1 MNHRKSILRFTK
13 FALILHLSASGGE
26 LLPAKMRKPLL
37 PQFCR
42 CLGFRQL
49 GWKNPITILKG
60 EKKTTTMKKK
70 EKRGVEGGCGLRD
83 FNS

>member
-60 EKKTTTMKKK
+60 EKKNHDDEEEG
-70 EKRGVEGGCGLRD
+70 EKGGGGGLR
-83 FNS
+83 FERF